1 MESFRISESKNEYK
15 MYVDVF
21 CTTGRKVAT
30 ITLQLNEE
38 TKIFEA
44 QKAMLKPTLELLE
57 LMENTKI
64 EDMARYLNT
73 AILGSYVTCSRL

>member
-1 MESFRISESKNEYK
+1 METFRISESKNEYK
-15 MYVDVF
+15 VYVDVF
-21 CTTGRKVAT
+21 CTTGRTVAT
-30 ITLQLNEE
+30 ITLNLNEE

-57 LMENTKI
+57 LMENTRI

-73 AILGSYVTCSRL
+73 AILGSYVTYSRL